1 MAVAIETSKGDF
13 VVDLFADKCPKT
25 CFNFL
30 KLCKV
35 KYYNNSVFYNVQKN
49 YIAQVGDPTNKGT
62 GGSSIWEYV
71 SKDESQKYFKDEFH
85 PSLKFNKK
93 GLLAMAN

>member
-35 KYYNNSVFYNVQKN
+35 KYYNNSVF
-49 YIAQVGDPTNKGT
+49 
-62 GGSSIWEYV
+62 
-71 SKDESQKYFKDEFH
+71 
-85 PSLKFNKK
+85 L
-93 GLLAMAN
+93 